1 MTIYK
6 SQLVGMHF
14 RPPAKA
20 VLAHL
25 PSGAP
30 LSIFREDDNPYD
42 EFAIQVLVEPKEV
55 PESQCDDLANECA
68 SMGRDW
74 AEIVLAKEPIH
85 LGYLISA
92 NNKKLGTWTPNST
105 IWDLINDN
113 RVSSV
118 TLGFDESGVAFVLV
132 EASDAE

>member
-1 MTIYK
+1 MTTYK

-25 PSGAP
+25 ASGCQ
-30 LSIFREDDNPYD
+30 LSMFRETDNPYD
-42 EFAIQVLVEPKEV
+42 EYAIQVRVEPSAV

-68 SMGRDW
+68 SMGKDW
-74 AEIVLAKEPIH
+74 TGIVAEGQPVH

-92 NNKKLGTWTPNST
+92 GNKKLGAWTPNTT
-105 IWDLINDN
+105 IWDLINEN
-113 RVSSV
+113 RVV
-118 TLGFDESGVAFVLV
+118 ATTLGFDEQGVAFVLV
-132 EASDAE
+132 EASEQ